1 MPSKVPQ
8 TCPDINKRQKEL
20 KQMIKD
26 IEYAQKRY
34 DMNEDTKDLLYAIA
48 NELDTTIDVL
58 EDLRRSNSDLRDFGE
73 EQEILAHELQ
83 YELDNI
89 QSLTTPNT

>member
-1 MPSKVPQ
+1 MV
-8 TCPDINKRQKEL
+8 
-20 KQMIKD
+20 KD

-34 DMNEDTKDLLYAIA
+34 DMDEDTKDLLYTIG

-73 EQEILAHELQ
+73 EQETLAQELQ
-83 YELDNI
+83 SELDTI
-89 QSLTTPNT
+89 QSLTPNT